1 MAPSKRGFAKRS
13 ILACRTSRSHRR
25 NVAPATPSRPAAA
38 GAALLNWCC
47 GYVMI
52 CGYFQE
58 PHVRCMSAI
67 TESSRVVSR
76 QLKGRSVW
84 CPPVGKSSTRKV
96 SGVRKIHTPARR
108 KEQIDMTF
116 TPRTLAAVAMSAAL
130 LPAVGHAQFK
140 NEGYL
145 LDQYS
150 NIVTSSNTGLCW
162 RTGAWTPA
170 RAVAQ
175 CDPDLVKKS
184 EPAPA
189 PAASKKEAAP
199 PVKQQAQ
206 PAPKKPEAAPAKPA
220 PQKINFAADALFD
233 FNKSEVRPR
242 GKAMLD
248 DLVSAL
254 KGATYEV
261 ILAIGHTD
269 RIGSVKYNQK
279 LSVKRAEAVKQY
291 LVDKGIAAN
300 RIYAEGK
307 GKSQPVTKPG
317 DCKGRK
323 SSALIACLQPDR
335 RVDVEVTGT
344 K

>member
-1 MAPSKRGFAKRS
+1 
-13 ILACRTSRSHRR
+13 
-25 NVAPATPSRPAAA
+25 
-38 GAALLNWCC
+38 
-47 GYVMI
+47 
-52 CGYFQE
+52 
-58 PHVRCMSAI
+58 
-67 TESSRVVSR
+67 
-76 QLKGRSVW
+76 
-84 CPPVGKSSTRKV
+84 
-96 SGVRKIHTPARR
+96 
-108 KEQIDMTF
+108 MTF
-116 TPRTLAAVAMSAAL
+116 LQKTLASIALSAVL
-130 LPAVGHAQFK
+130 LPAIGHAQFK

-170 RAVAQ
+170 HAVAQ
-175 CDPDLVKKS
+175 CDPDLVKTS
-184 EPAPA
+184 APA

-199 PVKQQAQ
+199 PAKQEAQ
-206 PAPKKPEAAPAKPA
+206 PAPKKQIAAPAKPA
-220 PQKINFAADALFD
+220 AQKINFAADALFD
-233 FNKSEVRPR
+233 FNKSELKPK

-254 KGATYEV
+254 QGATYEV

-279 LSVKRAEAVKQY
+279 LSVKRAESVKQY

-323 SSALIACLQPDR
+323 SITLIACLQPDR